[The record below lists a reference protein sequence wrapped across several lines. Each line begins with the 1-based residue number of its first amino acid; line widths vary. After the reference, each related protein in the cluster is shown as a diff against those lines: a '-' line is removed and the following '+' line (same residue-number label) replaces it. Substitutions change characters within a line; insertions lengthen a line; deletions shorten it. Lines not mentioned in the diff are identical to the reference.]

1 MIQTDYQQKRRMH
14 YGWVVVFGGFLT
26 QIILLISLQALPI
39 ILTDIKAS
47 LNLDNASAGTIT
59 SVFGLCYAGFSFF
72 WGFLADK
79 IGTRK
84 TLTIA
89 GLLSALMLI
98 LFGLIADSFAKALII
113 YALVGFGAAGIYS
126 ATIPKLIGE
135 WFDPSKRGRAM
146 SLITPGG
153 VLTGAALGIVAPILA
168 TNFGWQTTFVIF
180 GFVALIVTL
189 VVFAIVRNKPGEKGL
204 RPVGANPAAQP
215 SVEKVTEAGE
225 KATFTGV
232 LKLKITWHLGIMY
245 IFWQLAYM
253 AIIAFLA
260 VAIRGEGFT
269 PVEAGLAV
277 TIYNLCQLV
286 GQQIWGPLSDRIE
299 RKFVIAISSIWWL
312 IFALGF
318 VFVYHS
324 GLTAIYIMVGLMG
337 IGLGN
342 VPVLLATFSDYY
354 PKEIRGTGTG
364 VISTLAVVGRF
375 FGPMVAGILAD
386 ASGKLTAA
394 FVFAAAMMLIASL
407 IALTLPRLRTKEQ
420 GQ

>member
-1 MIQTDYQQKRRMH
+1 MIQTDYEKKQRMH
-14 YGWVVVFGGFLT
+14 YGWAVVFGGFLT
-26 QIILLISLQALPI
+26 QIILLISLQTLPI
-39 ILTDIKAS
+39 VLAEIKTS
-47 LNLDNASAGTIT
+47 LSLDNASAGTIT

-72 WGFLADK
+72 WGFLSDK

-89 GLLSALMLI
+89 GLLSAVMLI
-98 LFGLIADSFAKALII
+98 LFGLTADSFAKALII

-153 VLTGAALGIVAPILA
+153 VLTGAALGIVAPIFA
-168 TNFGWQTTFVIF
+168 TNYGWQTTFIILGV
-180 GFVALIVTL
+180 VALVVTIAVL
-189 VVFAIVRNKPGEKGL
+189 LIVRNKPAEKGL
-204 RPVGANPAAQP
+204 LPVGAPPMAEGAA
-215 SVEKVTEAGE
+215 EAGSPGGE
-225 KATFTGV
+225 TKSTFGSV
-232 LKLKITWHLGIMY
+232 LKLKITWHLGSMY

-260 VAIRGEGFT
+260 VAIRGAGFT

-299 RKFVIAISSIWWL
+299 RKYVITISSIWWL
-312 IFALGF
+312 VFAVGF
-318 VFVYHS
+318 VLAYGS
-324 GLTAIYIMVGLMG
+324 GLTVLYIMVGLMG

-364 VISTLAVVGRF
+364 VISTLAVIGRF
-375 FGPMVAGILAD
+375 FGPMVAGALAD
-386 ASGKLTAA
+386 ASGKLTSV
-394 FVFAAAMMLIASL
+394 FIFAAIMMLVASL
-407 IALTLPRLRTKEQ
+407 IALTLPRLR
-420 GQ
+420 GQKA